1 MKDFANGLK
10 VVMIDGWLL
19 MSIFFAAGSKKRA
32 IRERV
37 DLFLLIERKRK
48 RFKRKDC

>member
-37 DLFLLIERKRK
+37 DLFLSIDWKK
-48 RFKRKDC
+48 KK

>member
-19 MSIFFAAGSKKRA
+19 IIFCRGSKKRA

-37 DLFLLIERKRK
+37 DLFLSIDWKK
-48 RFKRKDC
+48 KK